1 VKRLFYDVAD
11 GQRLGMKMESHVDVR
26 FAAPVKLATS
36 GAANGNLSVRGGAS
50 RHRNDK
56 GALRMIFGMRVRG
69 ALLGT
74 LIMLAVPV
82 AASLAAMV
90 ASSPAAAQTV
100 QSIVVEG
107 NRRVELDTI
116 RSYFKPGP
124 NGVLDQGRIDD
135 GLKALI
141 ETGLF
146 QDVRIS
152 RPGGKIVVT
161 VVENPVI
168 GRVAFEGN
176 KKVKDDQL
184 TAEIQSKPRGT
195 FSRPMVQSDA
205 QRIAEIYRHSG
216 RYDVRVTP
224 EIIEQPN
231 NRVDLVFTIVE
242 GSKTGIKSIEFI
254 GNQAYSSYRLRDII
268 KTRES
273 NLLSFLGGADTY
285 DPDRVEADRDL
296 IRRFYLKHGYADVQV
311 VAALTEYDPA
321 RGGFLVTFKIEEGQ
335 QYRVASVE
343 FTSSIVT
350 LDGNTLRSYS
360 HVYVGSVY
368 NAEALEKSVEEMQI
382 EASRRGYAF
391 AIVRP
396 RGDRNFEAHTVSI
409 VFGIDEGP
417 RTYIERINIK
427 GNTRTRDYVIRREFD
442 LSEGDAYNR
451 ALVDRAERRL
461 KNLDYFKNVKITT
474 EPGSSSDRVV
484 LIVDLEEKSTG
495 DFSVSGG
502 YSTTDGAL
510 GEVSISERNFLGR
523 GLFAKAAVTYGQYAR
538 GASLSFVDPYLLDYR
553 VAGGLD
559 ISYREQLPNS
569 YISYGTKTMG
579 FSPRLGFALRED
591 LSLQVRYSLYE
602 QEITLPY
609 YLANC
614 NNNPA
619 NGMLAFNPSP
629 AWVAANAPGTPPGG
643 TVTAGGQ
650 TATDATG
657 LGLWC
662 YSDGEASLPVR
673 KELASGKTL
682 TSSVGYS
689 LSYNTL
695 DNNKNPTDGLLI
707 NFSQDFA
714 GVGGDVSYL
723 KTTIDGKYY
732 APLVSD
738 IVGLIHVQSGIL
750 NRASS
755 ELRMLDQFQMGPNL
769 VRGFAPNGIGPR
781 DINPFGTQDALG
793 GTKYWGASFELQ
805 MPFWFLPKEV
815 GLKGAVYADA
825 GSLWDYQGPTNWALT
840 GEVNVPGCIK
850 PTQTPVVTSGTC
862 LGLQYD
868 DTNIIRTAVGVGLIW
883 ASPFGPL
890 RFDYAFPLTKGQ
902 YDRVQ
907 QFKFGGGTSF

>member
-1 VKRLFYDVAD
+1 MNV
-11 GQRLGMKMESHVDVR
+11 
-26 FAAPVKLATS
+26 
-36 GAANGNLSVRGGAS
+36 
-50 RHRNDK
+50 
-56 GALRMIFGMRVRG
+56 GMRVRG
-69 ALLGT
+69 GLLAALM
-74 LIMLAVPV
+74 IMFAVPV
-82 AASLAAMV
+82 AVTLAAMLV
-90 ASSPAAAQTV
+90 SSPVLAQTV
-100 QSIVVEG
+100 SSIQVEG
-107 NRRVELDTI
+107 NRRVELETI

-124 NGVLDQGRIDD
+124 GGRLDQAQIDD

-152 RPGGKIVVT
+152 QAGGRLVVT

-176 KKVKDDQL
+176 KKVKDEQL
-184 TAEIQSKPRGT
+184 SAEIQSKPRGT
-195 FSRPMVQSDA
+195 LSRPMVQSDA
-205 QRIAEIYRHSG
+205 QRIAEIYRRSG

-231 NRVDLVFTIVE
+231 NRVDLVFTITE
-242 GSKTGIKSIEFI
+242 GSKTGVKSVEFI
-254 GNQAYSSYRLRDII
+254 GNNAYSSYRLKDVI

-273 NLLSFLGGADTY
+273 NLLSFLGGADVY

-296 IRRFYLKHGYADVQV
+296 IRRYYLKHGFADVQV
-311 VAALTEYDPA
+311 VAALTEYDPE
-321 RGGFLVTFKIEEGQ
+321 RKGFLVTFKIEEGQ
-335 QYRVASVE
+335 QYRVAAVN
-343 FTSSIVT
+343 FQSSITT
-350 LDGNTLRSYS
+350 LEGNALRSFS
-360 HVYVGSVY
+360 RVNVGSLY

-396 RGDRNFEAHTVSI
+396 RGDRNFESHTVSI
-409 VFGIDEGP
+409 TFAIDEGP
-417 RTYIERINIK
+417 RTYIERINVR

-461 KNLDYFKNVKITT
+461 KNLDFFKSVKIAT
-474 EPGSSSDRVV
+474 EPGSSSDRVI

-510 GEVSISERNFLGR
+510 AEVSVSERNFLGR
-523 GLFAKAAVTYGQYAR
+523 GLFAKASVTYGQYAR
-538 GASLSFVDPYLLDYR
+538 GYSLSFVEPYLLDYR
-553 VAGGLD
+553 VALGLD
-559 ISYREQLPNS
+559 FFQRQQLANS
-569 YISYGTKTMG
+569 FISYGTSTLG

-591 LSLQVRYSLYE
+591 LSLQVRYSIY
-602 QEITLPY
+602 QQKISLPLN
-609 YLANC
+609 LANC
-614 NNNPA
+614 NNNTGNPL
-619 NGMLAFNPSP
+619 LAFNPSP
-629 AWVAANAPGTPPGG
+629 AYVATFGSGG
-643 TVTAGGQ
+643 
-650 TATDATG
+650 ATDASG
-657 LGLWC
+657 VGLWC

-673 KELASGKTL
+673 KELASGKSL

-689 LSYNTL
+689 LNYNTL

-707 NFSQDFA
+707 DWKQDYA
-714 GVGGDVSYL
+714 GVGGDVTYL
-723 KTTIDGKYY
+723 KSQIDGKYY
-732 APLVSD
+732 TPLVAD
-738 IVGLIHVQSGIL
+738 IVGLIHVQGGIL
-750 NRASS
+750 NKVGSN

-781 DINPFGTQDALG
+781 DINPFGTGDALG
-793 GTKYWGASFELQ
+793 GTKYWGASAELQ

-825 GSLWDYQGPTNWALT
+825 GGLFDYQGPTSWTAT
-840 GEVNVPGCIK
+840 GEVNTPGCIRS
-850 PTQTPVVTSGTC
+850 TSNPPPAGSC
-862 LGLQYD
+862 LGLVYD
-868 DTNIIRTAVGVGLIW
+868 NGNVVRTSVGVGLIW

-890 RFDYAFPLTKGQ
+890 RFDYAVPLTKGQ
-902 YDRVQ
+902 FDRVQ